1 MFTGIVEEIG
11 EVISIDKNEKSS
23 LLKIR
28 ANKVLEDTKIGDS
41 ISTNGVC
48 LTITT
53 KGKDYFTAYVMGETL
68 RKSNLGN
75 LKKSSKVNLER
86 AMSINGRFNGHIVTG
101 HIDSTGEI
109 ISFKDEGEAIW
120 VEIKVSYELSKYIV
134 YKGSIA
140 IDGISLTIA
149 EVKGERFKIS
159 IIPHSQEET
168 TLTKRKIGDLVNIE
182 CDSIGKYV
190 EKLLGFNKD
199 SRKKKS
205 VLTEEFLTINGFI

>member
-53 KGKDYFTAYVMGETL
+53 KGKDYFTAYVMGET
-68 RKSNLGN
+68 

-149 EVKGERFKIS
+149 EVKGESFKVS
-159 IIPHSQEET
+159 VIPHSQEET

-182 CDSIGKYV
+182 CDPIGKYV

-199 SRKKKS
+199 NRKKKS

>member
-53 KGKDYFTAYVMGETL
+53 KGEDYFTAYVMGETL

-75 LKKSSKVNLER
+75 FKKSSKVNLER
-86 AMSINGRFNGHIVTG
+86 AMSINSRFNGHIVTG

-134 YKGSIA
+134 YKGSIS

-149 EVKGERFKIS
+149 EVKGESFKVS
-159 IIPHSQEET
+159 VIPHSQEET

-190 EKLLGFNKD
+190 EKLLGFKKHN
-199 SRKKKS
+199 RKKKS

>member
-53 KGKDYFTAYVMGETL
+53 KGEDYFTAYVMGETL

-75 LKKSSKVNLER
+75 FKKSSKVNLER
-86 AMSINGRFNGHIVTG
+86 AMSINSRFNGHIVTG

-109 ISFKDEGEAIW
+109 ISFKDEGEAIC

-134 YKGSIA
+134 YKGSIS

-149 EVKGERFKIS
+149 EVKGESFKVS
-159 IIPHSQEET
+159 VIPHSQEET

-190 EKLLGFNKD
+190 EKLLGFKKHN
-199 SRKKKS
+199 RKKKS

>member
-1 MFTGIVEEIG
+1 MV
-11 EVISIDKNEKSS
+11 
-23 LLKIR
+23 
-28 ANKVLEDTKIGDS
+28 
-41 ISTNGVC
+41 
-48 LTITT
+48 
-53 KGKDYFTAYVMGETL
+53 ETL
-68 RKSNLGN
+68 RKSNIGN

-149 EVKGERFKIS
+149 EVKGESFKVS
-159 IIPHSQEET
+159 VIPHSQEET

-182 CDSIGKYV
+182 CDPIGKYV
-190 EKLLGFNKD
+190 ENLLGFNKENQN
-199 SRKKKS
+199 KKS